1 MGHHLPERRP
11 GTLLSVISG
20 LLIVAAVMFAPVAL
34 ISAWARAELVD
45 TNRFVSTFGP
55 LVQQR
60 PVQELMAQ
68 QATAAIDSS
77 IDINGTVNSVFEGIA
92 DLGLPAGA
100 SSALALLEAPAAD
113 GVRSLINQAA
123 LQTVASPQFSAV
135 WDTALRQTHQRT
147 VSLLQGNADAA
158 VQLSDDGT
166 IALELGP
173 VIAGVRQSLLDQGF
187 TLAASIPELDRAIP
201 LVSSDALTA
210 TRTVYNLA
218 VAVGFWLPIL
228 LILLAVVGVWLARN
242 RLRALAWTLT
252 GLTVS
257 LLTLAIG
264 VGVGRRFFVGS
275 VAPDVMPAD
284 AANAIFSV
292 LTRFMLGTTV
302 TLTVLALI
310 AAVVAWVWPMGHL
323 QRLFSR
329 VKGGELPS

>member
-1 MGHHLPERRP
+1 M
-11 GTLLSVISG
+11 SVISG
-20 LLIVAAVMFAPVAL
+20 LLIVVAVVFAPVAL

-45 TNRFVSTFGP
+45 TNRFASTFGP
-55 LVQQR
+55 LVRQR
-60 PVQELMAQ
+60 PVQELIAQ

-123 LQTVASPQFSAV
+123 LQTVASQQFSAV

-158 VQLSDDGT
+158 VQLSNDGT

-201 LVSSDALTA
+201 LVSSDALA
-210 TRTVYNLA
+210 AARTVYNLA
-218 VAVGFWLPIL
+218 VAVGLWLPIM
-228 LILLAVVGVWLARN
+228 LILLAVLGVWLARD

-252 GLTVS
+252 GLTAS

-264 VGVGRRFFVGS
+264 VGVGRGFFVDS
-275 VAPDVMPAD
+275 VAPDVMPAE

-292 LTRFMLGTTV
+292 LTHLMMATTV

-310 AAVVAWVWPMGHL
+310 AAVVAWVWPRGSV
-323 QRLFSR
+323 QRVFVGITRRTPPAQVS
-329 VKGGELPS
+329 